1 MVDALK
7 EAAPAPA
14 GKAFFDDELVLLDF
28 NAAAAAGELQPQAL
42 LFQDFFDASV
52 DGLPVPLR
60 PSKDSIFM
68 EGPSPVSV
76 LASAASFS
84 APARPRSKGRTQRR
98 RLLTAIPPQP
108 DTATATKAR
117 TAERRR
123 CRHCLAEQTPQWR
136 IGPEGPKTLC
146 NACGVRYK
154 SDRLVP
160 EYRPARSPTFSAAIH
175 SNSHRQILEMRR
187 QKEAPHERK
196 NTRPL
201 PPLQL
206 LTPPNGTIKLYSLFI
221 KNAASSTP
229 QTVGVQV
236 SRGSCSI
243 NRSIISKISEATT
256 AAAAAEEGLETGFQQ
271 ERSVS
276 TCTTLEWLLLVLA
289 GDVFSGRPCR
299 NSFLVI
305 FQGKQC
311 FFIFRL

>member
-52 DGLPVPLR
+52 DGLPGLPMESGGGGGDEEEEELEWLANKDAF
-60 PSKDSIFM
+60 PSLETSFEIPAHSLSGSSGGCSGGGAADAAR

-206 LTPPNGTIKLYSLFI
+206 LTPPVKL
-221 KNAASSTP
+221 
-229 QTVGVQV
+229 
-236 SRGSCSI
+236 
-243 NRSIISKISEATT
+243 ISKKI
-256 AAAAAEEGLETGFQQ
+256 
-271 ERSVS
+271 
-276 TCTTLEWLLLVLA
+276 
-289 GDVFSGRPCR
+289 
-299 NSFLVI
+299 
-305 FQGKQC
+305 KK
-311 FFIFRL
+311 